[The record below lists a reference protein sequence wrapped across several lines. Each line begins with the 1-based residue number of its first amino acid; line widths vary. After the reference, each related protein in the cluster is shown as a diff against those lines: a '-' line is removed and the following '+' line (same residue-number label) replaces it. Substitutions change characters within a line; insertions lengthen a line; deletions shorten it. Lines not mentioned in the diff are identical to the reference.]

1 MVVAAPFHADA
12 ARIDYLVDLGY
23 ERDDNVLMSPTD
35 PAGSSA
41 LRAGFGFVVTAE
53 TSAVQANFRGRFEHW
68 TYVEGPQPPTA
79 LRTEERCVGKEGVRP
94 CRSRWGL
101 DS

>member
-1 MVVAAPFHADA
+1 MKTHRTSPSLLFAAMLVAAPFHADA

-41 LRAGFGFVVTAE
+41 LRAGLGFVVPEE
-53 TSAVQANFRGRFEHW
+53 TSALQAHFSGR
-68 TYVEGPQPPTA
+68 
-79 LRTEERCVGKEGVRP
+79 ERESVGSGKRVSVRVDM
-94 CRSRWGL
+94 GGGGI
-101 DS
+101 